1 MQERLMKVRLKRL
14 MMLGVLLVLFTPF
27 SFGKPITYVIDPS
40 HTFPAFEADHM
51 GGLSLWRGK
60 INSTSGEIILDKK
73 NKTGYVNVVME
84 MDSIDFGNDKMT
96 KQAKSDD
103 MFDVEEFPQAKYEGI
118 LINFQ
123 DGSPTKVEGEL
134 TLHGITKKVDLE
146 IKAFKCKLHPFKLRE
161 VCGADI
167 RGNIMRDDFGI
178 SYAKMMGFKMDVALR
193 IGVEAIKK

>member
-1 MQERLMKVRLKRL
+1 MIIVF
-14 MMLGVLLVLFTPF
+14 LVSVAPL
-27 SFGKPITYVIDPS
+27 SFGKPVTYEIDPN

-73 NKTGYVNVVME
+73 NKTGSVNVVME
-84 MDSIDFGNDKMT
+84 MLSIDFGHDEMNKR
-96 KQAKSDD
+96 AKSDD
-103 MFDVEEFPQAKYEGI
+103 MFDIEEFPQASYEGK

-123 DGSPTKVEGEL
+123 DGAPTKVEGEL
-134 TLHGITKKVDLE
+134 TLHGITKNVDLE
-146 IKAFKCKLHPFKLRE
+146 IKAFKCRLHPFKLRE
-161 VCGADI
+161 VCGADL

-178 SYAKMMGFKMDVALR
+178 KYGKMLGFKMGVALR

>member
-1 MQERLMKVRLKRL
+1 MKVRLKRL

-84 MDSIDFGNDKMT
+84 MDSIYFGNDKMT

-118 LINFQ
+118 LIDFQ

>member
-1 MQERLMKVRLKRL
+1 MKVRLKRL

-27 SFGKPITYVIDPS
+27 SFGKPVTYVIDPS

-73 NKTGYVNVVME
+73 NQTGYVNVVME

-146 IKAFKCKLHPFKLRE
+146 IKAFKCRLHPFKLKQ

>member
-1 MQERLMKVRLKRL
+1 MKVRLKRL

-27 SFGKPITYVIDPS
+27 SFGKPVTYVIDPS

-73 NKTGYVNVVME
+73 NKTGSVNVVME

>member
-1 MQERLMKVRLKRL
+1 MKVRLKRL
-14 MMLGVLLVLFTPF
+14 TMLGVLLVLFTPF
-27 SFGKPITYVIDPS
+27 SFGKPVTYVIDPS

-73 NKTGYVNVVME
+73 NKTGYVNVIME